1 MFDIPSIFIGG
12 MTLTVCFCIQNEP
25 DCLYPIQGY
34 FLLLVDET
42 RFTWY
47 CWFIASPKVTLLK
60 IVYVYDKKGE

>member
-1 MFDIPSIFIGG
+1 MSSIFIGDIS
-12 MTLTVCFCIQNEP
+12 LKVCFCIQSGSSY
-25 DCLYPIQGY
+25 LYPIQGY

-47 CWFIASPKVTLLK
+47 YLFIASPKVTLLK